1 MQRCIAVLALLITS
15 VGYEGPVLYRITLID
30 GTVLPNLYVAG
41 VGADAVRTVDGRE
54 FDLMRIRRIEEERGE
69 IDQGVMLKSVS
80 IGAGFGIVL
89 GGVIGCALE
98 GSRTRSIHGTS
109 DTALEGALAGTGVG
123 ALMGLAAGCSEQQ
136 PAGVDVDGLPRYMR
150 RDLIEQFLRERQEGG
165 TE

>member
-1 MQRCIAVLALLITS
+1 
-15 VGYEGPVLYRITLID
+15 
-30 GTVLPNLYVAG
+30 
-41 VGADAVRTVDGRE
+41 
-54 FDLMRIRRIEEERGE
+54 MRIRRIEEERGE

-123 ALMGLAAGCSEQQ
+123 ALMGVAAGCSAQQ

-165 TE
+165 DGVRFPSFGFHTSGSCLLRLKLDTPIKTRSSSSVPPVVASACGSSERPD